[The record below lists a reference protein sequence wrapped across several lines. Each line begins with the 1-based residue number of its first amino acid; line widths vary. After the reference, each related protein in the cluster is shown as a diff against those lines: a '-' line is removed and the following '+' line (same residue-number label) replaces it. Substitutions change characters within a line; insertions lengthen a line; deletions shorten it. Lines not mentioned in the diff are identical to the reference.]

1 MFFTKIGRVIA
12 HVGFWVGI
20 FHVLAGLFIAFN
32 SPDMASNRIAAQSM
46 FGEENS
52 GEVIDQAITYL
63 LAAIALGI
71 LCEISSRTAET

>member
-20 FHVLAGLFIAFN
+20 FHVLAGLFIAFG
-32 SPDMASNRIAAQSM
+32 SSDMASNRMAAQRI

-52 GEVIDQAITYL
+52 GAIIDQGATVL
-63 LAAIALGI
+63 LIAVALGI
-71 LCEISSRTAET
+71 LCEISSRTGET